1 MFIMAYGGLRGAV
14 SFAMVSTLVILP
26 EKHKEVFHRYLGT
39 TLAVILGTVFVQG
52 STIKFFVTIMNFK
65 ERQHK
70 ENYTTTT
77 IKRVNFHI
85 LAGMEAILGGGSS
98 RIHFWLEKFERF
110 DKKHIQPI
118 LCVSKE
124 HEAPFDVLQMEGLGL
139 EQKLGRDHMMWGA
152 IHYAREKVAMSTDQR
167 RKCDEKCDV
176 TKTKDVS
183 KFKNAISNQVPI
195 AGHHRRIPSPYGS
208 CEEMNQAWKRKL
220 DLMRAVI
227 ATTQAYQ
234 KATEENKNQ
243 KMEPNGMVNLREIE
257 DMTNSQ
263 LSRQSKQESKD
274 DRNQE
279 RSHIEGD
286 IESITGSGN
295 VDKKMQ

>member
-1 MFIMAYGGLRGAV
+1 
-14 SFAMVSTLVILP
+14 
-26 EKHKEVFHRYLGT
+26 
-39 TLAVILGTVFVQG
+39 
-52 STIKFFVTIMNFK
+52 
-65 ERQHK
+65 
-70 ENYTTTT
+70 
-77 IKRVNFHI
+77 
-85 LAGMEAILGGGSS
+85 
-98 RIHFWLEKFERF
+98 
-110 DKKHIQPI
+110 
-118 LCVSKE
+118 
-124 HEAPFDVLQMEGLGL
+124 
-139 EQKLGRDHMMWGA
+139 MMWGA

-243 KMEPNGMVNLREIE
+243 EMEPNGMVNLREIE

-279 RSHIEGD
+279 RSHIEGA